1 MTCVITNYLLS
12 EIFNRQNIEKFYKT
26 LTSAHYY
33 CEDDFKLKTNYAI
46 LLFVDTLFLDKVGGY
61 KGLIVPH
68 NQQCELYEYIAD
80 NRLKIFHYVTFKASA
95 HNDLTGLQLLIDEFK
110 KDNWIVLFGHYL
122 YDKALDLLSSK
133 EDCFDIKN
141 KIYAII
147 CSLKEAQLIKEAEK
161 EQAKKVEPQCSA
173 CENDCPICLD
183 TMDITN
189 SITTLC
195 KHSFHIKCLYPMFD
209 EAVKKN
215 TKQPKI
221 SCPLCR
227 ADVFIKSKI
236 TFNEIVNY

>member
-12 EIFNRQNIEKFYKT
+12 EIFNSQNIEKFYKT

-46 LLFVDTLFLDKVGGY
+46 LLFVDTLFLDKVGCY
-61 KGLIVPH
+61 KGLNVPH
-68 NQQCELYEYIAD
+68 AQQCELYEYIAD

-95 HNDLTGLQLLIDEFK
+95 HNDLTGLKLLIDEFK

-122 YDKALDLLSSK
+122 YDKALDLISSK
-133 EDCFDIKN
+133 DDYFDIKN
-141 KIYAII
+141 KIYAVI
-147 CSLKEAQLIKEAEK
+147 CSLKEAQVI
-161 EQAKKVEPQCSA
+161 KVEPQCSA
-173 CENDCPICLD
+173 CENDCSICLD